1 MLHIL
6 GSVAPPGDGFAVRGG
21 PEGAPTVYVVEPHA
35 NAVYAD
41 AVLPFQP
48 AAIVLDDNQRYPS
61 SDRQQL
67 LALSADGTMAMV
79 ETGRHAFAW
88 RVPGV
93 LAGVAMAALLY
104 LLARLLFRRRAI
116 ALLVAFLIVS
126 DGLLFVQS
134 RIGMNDSYV
143 GLGIVAA
150 YVLFAALWL
159 KPGGRRRQWLAF
171 ALVMPVI
178 GLSLGLAL
186 ASKWV
191 AAYAIGGLGIL
202 ALARSA
208 LGRLLLLAGLVVA
221 TTVLGYIAISVPEGQ
236 TGGNYLFL
244 AIMVAITL
252 AAVVANVIHP
262 VAWSWAEQRLAIGAP
277 IAAGAVIVLAALTT
291 GQASTR
297 LALGPIAATPID
309 LGILGFGLG
318 AAVYSGFFLLGRFGF
333 GPMARAPDPRDPVL
347 LLDPPTAAPRGWLNL
362 GSGYGLP
369 AVWTL
374 VCLVAIPIGIYI
386 LSYVPW
392 AMVENHQLIPGWPAG
407 HTGQTLAQLT
417 GDMYRYHNNLS
428 TPHPASSPWWA
439 WPFDFK
445 PVWFY
450 EESFAGGT
458 AASIYDAGNLIA
470 FWLAIPAM
478 AFIAWQAFVRRSAA
492 LALVVIAFACQ
503 WIAWARIDRAAF
515 QYHYYT
521 ALPFLLIALAY
532 FLAELWNGASRR
544 TWLLARVTAGVAV
557 LAPFG
562 LWLLHR
568 PLCAFVQVTAV
579 NPGSQACPTLIPDL
593 TVSPRAV
600 AIAVVVAVGVVLL
613 LRILLSIGDDSAE
626 DGVRGARL
634 RDHLLAAVVTAVG
647 TTIAFIAATTL
658 FGDKAAIHLAGVPVE
673 PIALVVTLALV
684 PVAAMVAT
692 ARDARRFV
700 AGALVAIAFWFVLWY
715 PNLAALPLP
724 ANIHNAYQGVLPTYL
739 YPFQFPVSTQA
750 RAATPPPLLAPG
762 PIALLISLSAVAVA
776 VGYSTWSWR
785 VALAERRR
793 AAAIGLPGAEGEVD
807 GA

>member
-1 MLHIL
+1 
-6 GSVAPPGDGFAVRGG
+6 
-21 PEGAPTVYVVEPHA
+21 
-35 NAVYAD
+35 
-41 AVLPFQP
+41 
-48 AAIVLDDNQRYPS
+48 
-61 SDRQQL
+61 
-67 LALSADGTMAMV
+67 
-79 ETGRHAFAW
+79 
-88 RVPGV
+88 
-93 LAGVAMAALLY
+93 
-104 LLARLLFRRRAI
+104 
-116 ALLVAFLIVS
+116 
-126 DGLLFVQS
+126 
-134 RIGMNDSYV
+134 
-143 GLGIVAA
+143 
-150 YVLFAALWL
+150 
-159 KPGGRRRQWLAF
+159 
-171 ALVMPVI
+171 
-178 GLSLGLAL
+178 
-186 ASKWV
+186 
-191 AAYAIGGLGIL
+191 
-202 ALARSA
+202 
-208 LGRLLLLAGLVVA
+208 
-221 TTVLGYIAISVPEGQ
+221 VPEGE

-277 IAAGAVIVLAALTT
+277 IAAGAAIVLAALTT

-297 LALGPIAATPID
+297 LALGPISATPLD
-309 LGILGFGLG
+309 LGFLAFALG

-347 LLDPPTAAPRGWLNL
+347 LLDPPTPAPRGWLNL

-374 VCLVAIPIGIYI
+374 VCLVAIPVGIYV

-392 AMVENHQLIPGWPAG
+392 AMVEGHQLFPGWPPG
-407 HTGQTLAQLT
+407 HTGRTLLELT

-458 AASIYDAGNLIA
+458 AASIYDAGNLVT

-478 AFIAWQAFVRRSAA
+478 AFIAWQAFARRSAA

-521 ALPFLLIALAY
+521 ALPFLLIALGY
-532 FLAELWNGASRR
+532 FLAELWNGPSRR
-544 TWLLARVTAGVAV
+544 TWLLARIAAGVAV

-593 TVSPRAV
+593 VVSPRAV

-613 LRILLSIGDDSAE
+613 LRILLSIGDDSSDERA
-626 DGVRGARL
+626 RAARL

-647 TTIAFIAATTL
+647 TTIAFVAATTL
-658 FGDKAAIHLAGVPVE
+658 FADKAAIHLAGVPVE
-673 PIALVVTLALV
+673 PIALVVTLALL

-700 AGALVAIAFWFVLWY
+700 AGAMMAIAFWFVLWY
-715 PNLAALPLP
+715 PNLSALPLP

-750 RAATPPPLLAPG
+750 RAATPPALLAPG

-776 VGYSTWSWR
+776 VGYSAWSWKI
-785 VALAERRR
+785 ALAERRR
-793 AAAIGLPGAEGEVD
+793 AAALGLSSAESGTD
-807 GA
+807 